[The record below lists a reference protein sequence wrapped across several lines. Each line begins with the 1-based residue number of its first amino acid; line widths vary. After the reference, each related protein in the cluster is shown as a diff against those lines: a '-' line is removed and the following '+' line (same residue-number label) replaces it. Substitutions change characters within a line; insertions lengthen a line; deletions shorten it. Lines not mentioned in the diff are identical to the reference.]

1 MSFFKYI
8 KTVLRNFKN
17 NFFLLGKFDIQ
28 EDIISRCR
36 TSINQA
42 RKNIIINYFEIN
54 RDEAAQYAE
63 EIQYLKTQ
71 RDLPMIPYAQVKEI
85 EQTIQ
90 VDYDKK
96 MALPYVLHNGKKLFF
111 PKHWS
116 VEDVRKQY
124 LYFIERENIIGGG
137 FTTKAPHQYQSGDFK
152 IEPGD
157 ILLDIGCAEGLVA
170 LDSIEKT
177 KQTIL
182 YESDPIWDAPLKAT
196 FEPYKDKVK
205 IISKWVGDKDSA
217 TTTTLNSST
226 QGLENETFFVKMDIE
241 GAEELVVRGNPDFFK
256 KRKVKVACCTYHK
269 IEHFENINSI
279 FKDWNYS
286 TSPSDGF
293 VLCFVDNTFMPP
305 FFRKGLIRATNIA

>member
-1 MSFFKYI
+1 MSFSKYI
-8 KTVLRNFKN
+8 KTITRNLKN
-17 NFFLLGKFDIQ
+17 NFFLLGKYDIQ

-63 EIQYLKTQ
+63 EIQYLKSQ
-71 RDLPMIPYAQVKEI
+71 QDLSMIPYAQIKKMELP
-85 EQTIQ
+85 IQ
-90 VDYDKK
+90 ADYDKK
-96 MALPYVLHNGKKLFF
+96 KGLPYVLHNEKKLFF

-116 VEDVRKQY
+116 IEDARKEY
-124 LYFIERENIIGGG
+124 RNFIERENIIGGG
-137 FTTKAPHQYQSGDFK
+137 YTTKAPHQYQSDNFK

-182 YESDPIWDAPLKAT
+182 YEADPIWEAPLKAT
-196 FEPYKDKVK
+196 FEPYKNKIK
-205 IISKWVGDKDSA
+205 IISKWVSDKDSK
-217 TTTTLNSST
+217 TTTTLSSSI

-241 GAEELVVRGNPDFFK
+241 GAEELVVRGNSDFFK
-256 KRKVKVACCTYHK
+256 KRKTKVACCTYHK
-269 IEHFENINSI
+269 IEHFENINCI
-279 FKDWNYS
+279 FKEWSYS

-293 VLCFVDNTFMPP
+293 ILCFIDNTFMPP
-305 FFRKGLIRATNIA
+305 FFRKGLIRATNIT